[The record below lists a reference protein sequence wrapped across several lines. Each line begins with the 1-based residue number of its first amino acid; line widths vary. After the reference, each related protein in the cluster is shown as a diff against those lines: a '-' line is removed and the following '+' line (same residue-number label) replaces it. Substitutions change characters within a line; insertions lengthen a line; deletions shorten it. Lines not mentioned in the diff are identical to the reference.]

1 MFFVQCPHC
10 SQSIE
15 VLEINCKIFRCGV
28 YKDSYKQIYPHMSK
42 IGCDQLVAESKI
54 YGCSKPFKLVSVQ
67 DNSANSWT
75 AVECEYI

>member
-28 YKDSYKQIYPHMSK
+28 YKDSYKQIDPHMSK

-67 DNSANSWT
+67 DSSANSWT